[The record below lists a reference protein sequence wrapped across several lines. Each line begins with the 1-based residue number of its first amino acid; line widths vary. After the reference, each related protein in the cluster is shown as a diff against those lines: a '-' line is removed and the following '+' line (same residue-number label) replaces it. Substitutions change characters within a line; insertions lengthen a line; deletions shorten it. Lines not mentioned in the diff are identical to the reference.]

1 MTERTSPTPDHQ
13 YMDLV
18 AQVHQLQVELADEK
32 AQHDYTKLQL
42 RLLQTMVDDDQKK
55 RQYLRAAYAAPKP
68 QTSSHSL
75 VGPVVPGYNIPKA
88 PVKTKTK
95 RPPPLPT
102 VGTLAGLEWTK
113 MCAVR
118 EQSMPQRSPIPTI
131 GVWVPPPPKP
141 LPY

>member
-42 RLLQTMVDDDQKK
+42 RLLNTMVDDDTKK

-68 QTSSHSL
+68 PVT
-75 VGPVVPGYNIPKA
+75 VGLVVPGYNIPLKCDI
-88 PVKTKTK
+88 PPRHPSGP
-95 RPPPLPT
+95 RPSGHQHSRL
-102 VGTLAGLEWTK
+102 
-113 MCAVR
+113 
-118 EQSMPQRSPIPTI
+118 
-131 GVWVPPPPKP
+131 
-141 LPY
+141 